1 MTPESERL
9 NDALLQDWIDELR
22 STDGKWVAQQ
32 GGKLMREM
40 FPPGYKEWLTRFHE
54 ELKPKVY
61 LEIGVQNGSTIL
73 LANPDTTIAF
83 GVDPVMRIGP
93 ERNCFLFQMT
103 SDEFFQRAALFG
115 VEMTFVDG
123 MHNFEFALR
132 DIMNAENVSKPSSVI
147 LVHDVLPKDAET
159 SVRTPIEGHWT
170 GDVWKILP
178 ILRKTRP
185 DLTLEVIECNPSG
198 LLVISGLKPWGL
210 SKAEAQEL
218 YEAATTQ
225 EVIDAP
231 FSEYE
236 RPEDLIVKEPSVLAK

>member
-1 MTPESERL
+1 
-9 NDALLQDWIDELR
+9 
-22 STDGKWVAQQ
+22 
-32 GGKLMREM
+32 
-40 FPPGYKEWLTRFHE
+40 
-54 ELKPKVY
+54 
-61 LEIGVQNGSTIL
+61 
-73 LANPDTTIAF
+73 
-83 GVDPVMRIGP
+83 
-93 ERNCFLFQMT
+93 
-103 SDEFFQRAALFG
+103 
-115 VEMTFVDG
+115 
-123 MHNFEFALR
+123 
-132 DIMNAENVSKPSSVI
+132 VI

>member
-1 MTPESERL
+1 MTPEQL
-9 NDALLQDWIDELR
+9 NDVLLQDWINELKE
-22 STDGKWVAQQ
+22 SKGKWVGEF

-40 FPPGYKEWLTRFHE
+40 FRGYKQWLIEFHE
-54 ELKPKVY
+54 ILKPKVY
-61 LEIGVQNGSTIL
+61 LEIGVQNGSTLL

-132 DIMNAENVSKPSSVI
+132 DIMNAENVSKPNSVI
-147 LVHDVLPKDAET
+147 LVHDVLPMDAASSGREQ
-159 SVRTPIEGHWT
+159 VEGHWT
-170 GDVWKILP
+170 GDVWKVLP
-178 ILRKTRP
+178 ILRRARP
-185 DLTLEVIECNPSG
+185 DLKLEVLDCPPSG

-210 SKAEAQEL
+210 SKAEAQEM
-218 YEAATTQ
+218 YEAATTK

-236 RPEDLIVKEPSVLAK
+236 KPEDLIVKEPSVLAKS